1 MERVRF
7 AGGGGVFID
16 QETLKLTRCGCVPQV
31 SLGRIGVQKER
42 QMLKIQKLYTS
53 DEILKRSTNEFF
65 IEALLYSR
73 SYDVMKLH
81 FFTI

>member
-31 SLGRIGVQKER
+31 SLGRIGIQKER
-42 QMLKIQKLYTS
+42 QIFDKDTKIIYVRMALCV
-53 DEILKRSTNEFF
+53 EFSPAVKEVPGS
-65 IEALLYSR
+65 IP
-73 SYDVMKLH
+73 D
-81 FFTI
+81 